1 MEIFFRHVG
10 MTCCGRSWAYLCQ
23 GIMIL
28 AIVKAVCWSLLC
40 FRESLLREML
50 RNTCYSRVLHQCGFA
65 DFNFNPQLG
74 TTLITGT
81 GAQYMPVCSTDTPMG
96 SNHGTWKE
104 WFFKRISTKN
114 PCSTFRAGGSS
125 TWWWISKGYTWI
137 YLGIWFEVLRMT
149 LKSSMRAF
157 ALNGPDVWKCTR
169 LRDGRK
175 TSIAPIWLLFDHI
188 LMYIMI
194 EFDMVWYDMIC
205 SGMIWYDMIWY
216 DLIWSKEV

>member
-188 LMYIMI
+188 LMYII
-194 EFDMVWYDMIC
+194 LW
-205 SGMIWYDMIWY
+205 
-216 DLIWSKEV
+216 